1 MPLSFFSHHYQETFF
16 VRDLHKL
23 PHHKQN
29 ILLYEAELLL
39 EDLECYLDQQ
49 RDSEDL
55 NWIRRISRKI
65 ITTKKFAFYCR
76 TVLKGNVQNKR
87 MKRIAKQHE
96 SQIKNAESFII
107 SCFTLTEG
115 SLNSKDKS
123 LMRLF
128 FSLGQQLKVV
138 GRNKQIKYFESY
150 FEDCKDE
157 KILRLALEVCLE
169 YKYMNDPYYT
179 HHLLPL
185 ISRAMKRQVKKLQ
198 PEASPCND
206 PDALAT

>member
-1 MPLSFFSHHYQETFF
+1 M
-16 VRDLHKL
+16 
-23 PHHKQN
+23 
-29 ILLYEAELLL
+29 LYEAELLL

-107 SCFTLTEG
+107 SCFTLTKG

-157 KILRLALEVCLE
+157 EILRLALEVCSE
-169 YKYMNDPYYT
+169 WRSMNNVYQSN
-179 HHLLPL
+179 HLLPL
-185 ISRAMKRQVKKLQ
+185 IYRATTKLQ
-198 PEASPCND
+198 SEALPCND
-206 PDALAT
+206 PNVPAT